1 MNPQIRPGRQLRR
14 SKRLV
19 LSVPVHV
26 FGQDVFRESFN
37 EFTRMVS
44 VNAHGGALA
53 IAARIEKGQGILLVN
68 KSTGEERECRVVH
81 VGSLQDGKYRTQ
93 VAIADSKNPPF
104 GFNPASL
111 SGLERA
117 ADNVIGNRH
126 LNFRFALHA
135 INSLVAQLRDSG
147 AGDNVNN
154 LFLFAVRT

>member
-1 MNPQIRPGRQLRR
+1 MNAQIRPGRQLRR

-26 FGQDVFRESFN
+26 FGQNVFRESFN

-81 VGSLQDGKYRTQ
+81 VGSLLDGKWTVGIEFVERVENFWKINFPACLPRQ
-93 VAIADSKNPPF
+93 VSD
-104 GFNPASL
+104 AS
-111 SGLERA
+111 
-117 ADNVIGNRH
+117 RH
-126 LNFRFALHA
+126 RR
-135 INSLVAQLRDSG
+135 Q
-147 AGDNVNN
+147 
-154 LFLFAVRT
+154 